1 MKYTLK
7 ARTGRQ
13 YGLYDKDG
21 KAVYAFNVFD
31 PKKRVKIDPLQG
43 QEVDFDEDIKPLVGK
58 DVELVELEEAGEKE
72 VEEKEEGAEEAKEA
86 EEAEG
91 EEEVAAEG
99 EKEA

>member
-21 KAVYAFNVFD
+21 KAIYAFNVFD

-43 QEVDFDEDIKPLVGK
+43 QEVDFEKEIKPLVGK
-58 DVELVELEEAGEKE
+58 GAELVTLGEEEKKEVVEKEEELEEE
-72 VEEKEEGAEEAKEA
+72 VE
-86 EEAEG
+86 
-91 EEEVAAEG
+91 
-99 EKEA
+99 